1 MAADVQPAT
10 GPSDAL
16 ELQRGS
22 AGDGSALSPSGMK
35 EQAAGVLLTPSGSGA
50 ASTAILTD
58 EQASNVPAPV
68 VTASAPSPAG
78 KDGSSSGNADDAL
91 SMQPSSPLRAK
102 PSLSLAAV
110 VTNPSPETFDE
121 ISADVLSDD
130 PPTVVHMKSIPED
143 LTQREPAPPVPTHWQ
158 GDSGA
163 PAQHYHVQLAD
174 KPPMPGSM
182 GSITEGDDEEEAAED
197 GGGRSNGTGRTDASM
212 LSNASTIKSAE
223 LTLGRSTSEEEALEL
238 MKRNRQQ
245 AAGTVAAPATRAQ
258 RVVHPAVS
266 GPQGVGRTGEQRV
279 HLPTP
284 RPNESLASRMAQQ
297 RRQRMAQRAQ
307 VRQRIHEDTPRPA

>member
-1 MAADVQPAT
+1 MATDVQPAT

-16 ELQRGS
+16 KLQGGS
-22 AGDGSALSPSGMK
+22 AGDGSALSLSGM
-35 EQAAGVLLTPSGSGA
+35 EERAAGVPLTPSRSGA

-58 EQASNVPAPV
+58 EQASKVPAPV

-78 KDGSSSGNADDAL
+78 KDGPSSGNANAL

-110 VTNPSPETFDE
+110 VTDPSPETFDE

-130 PPTVVHMKSIPED
+130 PPTVVHMKTIPED
-143 LTQREPAPPVPTHWQ
+143 LTQREPAPPAHTHWQ

-223 LTLGRSTSEEEALEL
+223 LTLGRSTSEEETLEL
-238 MKRNRQQ
+238 VKRNRQQ
-245 AAGTVAAPATRAQ
+245 AAGTAVAPATRAQ

-266 GPQGVGRTGEQRV
+266 GAQGGGRTGEQRV

-297 RRQRMAQRAQ
+297 RRTRMAQRAQ